1 MAAVFPI
8 GEMVHRFPPRLR
20 PVYPYTFATRIPYK
34 EIVQAYEQT
43 VSMLETFSQSK
54 ALIPS
59 ASKLHD
65 ESGFQF
71 HSLKEDQG
79 IQNIHRI
86 GKDIYLPIITLNND
100 SDVILRNLV
109 AYETLT
115 ANSDSFPLNEYMGLM
130 CGLIMNKGDV
140 NYLKSQKVITGDM
153 RADEVVKLFTA
164 MSQSI
169 PVVKTE
175 EKSKLR
181 EVIDEINEVY
191 ESGIWM
197 KIYLLLKKLARWL
210 LVVLKAIGSFVESS
224 WKIVA
229 FMVSIVTVFV
239 LTYQAYCD
247 SFGCDKKTVTLLPYV
262 FS

>member
-1 MAAVFPI
+1 
-8 GEMVHRFPPRLR
+8 
-20 PVYPYTFATRIPYK
+20 
-34 EIVQAYEQT
+34 
-43 VSMLETFSQSK
+43 
-54 ALIPS
+54 
-59 ASKLHD
+59 
-65 ESGFQF
+65 
-71 HSLKEDQG
+71 
-79 IQNIHRI
+79 
-86 GKDIYLPIITLNND
+86 
-100 SDVILRNLV
+100 
-109 AYETLT
+109 
-115 ANSDSFPLNEYMGLM
+115 MGLM